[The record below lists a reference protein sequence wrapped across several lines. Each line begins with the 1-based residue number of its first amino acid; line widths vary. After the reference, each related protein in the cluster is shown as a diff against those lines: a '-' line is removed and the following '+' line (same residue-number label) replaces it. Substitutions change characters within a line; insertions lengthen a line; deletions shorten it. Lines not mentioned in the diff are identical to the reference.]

1 MTMMTASDAT
11 AYCLAVAQLIPIFL
25 IALYIIDYSWVT
37 KNVQRPS
44 QPSGEVAERGD
55 LPVSTAEA
63 AGLQKGYAKRAV
75 QAITVGIAGEIVAL
89 GGAIGLISQLFA
101 IAAGT
106 GIVIYVIGIL
116 SEPAVDRLT
125 WELTSALPKFLRK
138 RLLPIVILAALIA
151 FTYIFVRV
159 TITSGVVLP
168 LKR

>member
-37 KNVQRPS
+37 KNVQGRS
-44 QPSGEVAERGD
+44 QPSGEVPERENRGN
-55 LPVSTAEA
+55 LPVNTAEA
-63 AGLQKGYAKRAV
+63 AGLEKGYAKRAV
-75 QAITVGIAGEIVAL
+75 LAIIVAIAGEIVVL
-89 GGAIGLISQLFA
+89 GGAIGLISRLFA

-125 WELTSALPKFLRK
+125 WELNTALPKFLQD
-138 RLLPIVILAALIA
+138 RLLPIAIGAALIA
-151 FTYIFVRV
+151 FIYIFVRV
-159 TITSGVVLP
+159 TITS
-168 LKR
+168 